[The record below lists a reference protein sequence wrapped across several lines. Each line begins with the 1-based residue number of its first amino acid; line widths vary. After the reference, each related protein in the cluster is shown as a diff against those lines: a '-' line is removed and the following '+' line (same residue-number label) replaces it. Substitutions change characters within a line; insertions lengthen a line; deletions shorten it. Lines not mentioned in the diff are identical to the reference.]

1 MMRPH
6 TRTVID
12 QLLPRARVFRLTGR
26 SAFACKK
33 PGSRNSYKADIPAVS
48 DDALRGGLERARQL
62 LGNTLHGA
70 GADTD
75 FAGDLQDALTGS

>member
-1 MMRPH
+1 M
-6 TRTVID
+6 
-12 QLLPRARVFRLTGR
+12 
-26 SAFACKK
+26 SAF
-33 PGSRNSYKADIPAVS
+33 GGKADMPQRPSLS

-62 LGNTLHGA
+62 PGNTLHGA